1 MAEREAGSVTGRGL
15 TVASW
20 PPQFESDLDRIPW
33 LVHGRPRSFLEFR
46 LLDMEE
52 DQRIFPGAQQK
63 GRLGRNHYLYRWEW
77 RLIGFG
83 KVPVWFTLDDR
94 GIVTPVMA
102 YSTALRSKRG
112 ERTLAIARARQI
124 HGIAAMSLTEIE

>member
-1 MAEREAGSVTGRGL
+1 MAEREAGSMTGRGL

-52 DQRIFPGAQQK
+52 DQRIFHGAQQK

-94 GIVTPVMA
+94 GSLPLSWRTRRLFA
-102 YSTALRSKRG
+102 RSVAKELWPSHGRG
-112 ERTLAIARARQI
+112 KFMELPQ
-124 HGIAAMSLTEIE
+124 